1 MSARDPNCPLC
12 QEDGGTLLWR
22 GPHLRIIEV
31 DDSDYPGFTRVIWNG
46 HLPEMTSLST
56 HGRDLLMRAVYV
68 VEETQQSILTPDK
81 INLASLGN
89 MVPHLHWHVI
99 PRWRGDRHFPDP
111 IWAAPRI
118 APGTEPAAWKARQA
132 QVAASIREQVAA
144 GSCATSPLPW
154 KPRWNRTA
162 FRGNRTTRHSIRT

>member
-22 GPHLRIIEV
+22 GPHLRLIEV
-31 DDSDYPGFTRVIWNG
+31 DDPDYPGFTRVIWNA
-46 HLPEMTSLST
+46 HLAEMTSLST

-68 VEETQQSILTPDK
+68 VEEAQQSILSPDK

-99 PRWRGDRHFPDP
+99 ARFDWDSHFPSP
-111 IWAAPRI
+111 VWAAAQRPS
-118 APGTEPAAWKARQA
+118 PAAQEAAVRALLPALEAQLQSQLALWAAR
-132 QVAASIREQVAA
+132 
-144 GSCATSPLPW
+144 
-154 KPRWNRTA
+154 
-162 FRGNRTTRHSIRT
+162 